1 MEEFVRKNLKFFV
14 DRGFRRYLLAV
25 SGGID
30 SMVLLDVMTKVVE
43 QLAESPK
50 SGLSKID
57 LGIAHIDHSLRDD
70 SANDVQLVRDVALMK
85 GLPFYW
91 QKLHPSQGAFRA
103 AGGIEAWGR
112 KERYAYLEQIRVQQQ
127 FDLIMTAHHKLDV
140 VETFLFKAISNRR
153 LRSLRFWDES
163 RLIARPLFNID
174 KESITTYA
182 QQRKLTHH
190 EDKSNSN
197 ICFTRNRIRMTMVKV
212 IPEVESGGI
221 NNLFN
226 TAVSTDEDYSR
237 IEKFIGRLISE
248 EPFGSRAWIEEIKR
262 DLARYPEFD
271 WWLIEANLFG
281 VVGYQLGKKHALRF
295 VQFLLTSHTSNLEI
309 PGWVFRKKDGEIYAR
324 RSSVSNTF

>member
-1 MEEFVRKNLKFFV
+1 MEALVRKNVKFFL
-14 DRGFRRYLLAV
+14 DKGFTRYLLAV

-30 SMVLLDVMTKVVE
+30 SIVLLDVITKIAE
-43 QLAESPK
+43 QYAGSDI
-50 SGLSKID
+50 GLPRIEI
-57 LGIAHIDHSLRDD
+57 GIAHIDHSLREESERD
-70 SANDVQLVRDVALMK
+70 AELVSEVASMK

-91 QKLHPSQGAFRA
+91 QKLHPTQGAFRS

-112 KERYAYLEQIRVQQQ
+112 NERYAFLEQIRVQQQ

-174 KESITTYA
+174 KENIRKYA
-182 QQRKLTHH
+182 EQHRLTHH
-190 EDKSNSN
+190 EDISNSN

-237 IEKFIGRLISE
+237 IEKFIGRLVSE
-248 EPFGSRAWIEEIKR
+248 KPFGSREWIREIKQ

-295 VQFLLTSHTSNLEI
+295 VQFLVTSQTSNLEI
-309 PGWVFRKKDGEIYAR
+309 PGWVFRKKDGEIYSR
-324 RSSVSNTF
+324 RSSACKTA